1 MKDEKTIGKKVWLLI
16 ENHNGLQVAIDTGDW
31 TIVAIKP
38 YNEVKDYCNHL
49 VVKNDKGV
57 EQEVR
62 EYNAIF
68 VPRPELQG
76 DEQIGR
82 FLEDNGCYNDGVFTN
97 SEGITSV
104 EISWGDWK
112 HEHIWCDHLMRYLGY
127 TTSCEEE
134 VTEENGSD
142 CYSAIH
148 FYEKA
153 TLASLKK

>member
-16 ENHNGLQVAIDTGDW
+16 ENQNGLQVAIDTGDW

-68 VPRPELQG
+68 VPDETLPEL
-76 DEQIGR
+76 DMISR
-82 FLEDNGCYNDGVFTN
+82 FLNDNGCGHDDVYHENEQLCVY
-97 SEGITSV
+97 
-104 EISWGDWK
+104 ISWGDWK
-112 HEHIWCDHLMRYLGY
+112 HSFIWLDNLMRYIGY
-127 TTSCEEE
+127 DLNDEE

-148 FYEKA
+148 YY
-153 TLASLKK
+153 KKSA

>member
-1 MKDEKTIGKKVWLLI
+1 MKDNKSIGKKVWLLI
-16 ENHNGLQVAIDTGDW
+16 ENQSGLIVAIDKSDH

-112 HEHIWCDHLMRYLGY
+112 HSFIWLDTLMGY
-127 TTSCEEE
+127 IGYKFDNEE

-148 FYEKA
+148 YFSRVA
-153 TLASLKK
+153 

>member
-1 MKDEKTIGKKVWLLI
+1 MKDKKSIGKKVWLLI
-16 ENHNGLQVAIDTGDW
+16 ENRSGLQVAIDTGDW
-31 TIVAIKP
+31 TILAIKP
-38 YNEVKDYCNHL
+38 HNEVKDYCNHL

-68 VPRPELQG
+68 VPRPELEG
-76 DEQIGR
+76 DEQIDR
-82 FLEDNGCYNDGVFTN
+82 FLADNGLYPDGVYTN
-97 SEGITSV
+97 SEGSTSV

-112 HEHIWCDHLMRYLGY
+112 HDHIWCDVLMKYLGY
-127 TTSCEEE
+127 ETECEEE

-148 FYEKA
+148 YYHKVA
-153 TLASLKK
+153 

>member
-16 ENHNGLQVAIDTGDW
+16 ENQSGLTVAIDKSDY
-31 TIVAIKP
+31 TIMAIKP

-49 VVKNDKGV
+49 VVRNANGL

-68 VPRPELQG
+68 IPNPELQG
-76 DEQIGR
+76 DEQIHH
-82 FLEDNGCYNDGVFTN
+82 FLSDNGLYPDDVYTN

-104 EISWGDWK
+104 QISWGDWK
-112 HEHIWCDHLMRYLGY
+112 HGHIWCDYLMRYLAY
-127 TTSCEEE
+127 ETYCEEE

-148 FYEKA
+148 YY
-153 TLASLKK
+153 KKSA